1 MDHFSEK
8 LRRNLIMKKCFKIWK
23 KYEQQKKLQKA
34 QDLRMT
40 KIYQRN
46 LLKKSFFPWRTLTY
60 KDGYANTV
68 QKEANKDIT
77 HIQEQYQGIIEILKQ
92 KIRETDEIIKVKKA
106 AKGEFAYALSKNLL
120 KTISNLSLEVM
131 NLNQM
136 SLRDGEWSE

>member
-1 MDHFSEK
+1 
-8 LRRNLIMKKCFKIWK
+8 
-23 KYEQQKKLQKA
+23 
-34 QDLRMT
+34 MT